1 MQGQGKERKE
11 DSGQLKD
18 ANEIPSR
25 GRDLTVDAKRK
36 TGKRERMG
44 VCDRVDE
51 FSLEIKDKD
60 VAFLLLIQD
69 QDSNSLGGGSKAIEL
84 KKRRRKT
91 HDPEEAATIVPSCE
105 NSR

>member
-1 MQGQGKERKE
+1 VQDQGKGGRKE
-11 DSGQLKD
+11 GSGELED

-60 VAFLLLIQD
+60 VAFLLIQD
-69 QDSNSLGGGSKAIEL
+69 QDSNSLGCGSKAIEW
-84 KKRRRKT
+84 KKRRRRT
-91 HDPEEAATIVPSCE
+91 HDLEEAATIVPSCE